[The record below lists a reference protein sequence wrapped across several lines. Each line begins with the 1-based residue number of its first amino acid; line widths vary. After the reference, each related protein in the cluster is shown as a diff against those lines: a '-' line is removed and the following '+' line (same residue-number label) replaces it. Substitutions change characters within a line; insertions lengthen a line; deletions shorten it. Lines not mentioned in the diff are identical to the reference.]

1 MSRISKVAVIG
12 GGLMG
17 SGIAQVSAAAGLKVN
32 LIDVK
37 EAILKTA
44 MSTIEKNVFRGYKK
58 SIESKKIDEA
68 SARQEVDKILARI
81 NCHAKA
87 EDAVSD
93 VDLVIEAA
101 TENLSIKHKIFA
113 SIDKAAPAHTIFASN
128 TSSIQIKDI
137 CTAVNRTDRFAGL
150 HFFNPVP
157 VMKLLEVVRGPT
169 TSDETFNALL
179 DYGKDIGKTTVKCKD
194 TPGFIVNRLLIPSIF
209 EAIRLVERGDATL
222 EDADTALKLGAG
234 HPMGPFS
241 LADLIGLDTTKA
253 IMDGWHAKYP
263 EAQIFQPSPWLDS
276 LVAEGHLGKKTGR
289 GFYTYDA

>member
-1 MSRISKVAVIG
+1 MSRITKVAVIG

-17 SGIAQVSAAAGLKVN
+17 SGIAQVTAAAGLKVN

-37 EAILKTA
+37 DAILKTA
-44 MSTIEKNVFRGYKK
+44 MTTIEKNVFRGYKK
-58 SIESKKIDEA
+58 SIESKKIDEV

-87 EDAVSD
+87 EDAVTD
-93 VDLVIEAA
+93 VDLIIEAA

-157 VMKLLEVVRGPT
+157 VMKLLEVNLHCNSR
-169 TSDETFNALL
+169 
-179 DYGKDIGKTTVKCKD
+179 
-194 TPGFIVNRLLIPSIF
+194 
-209 EAIRLVERGDATL
+209 
-222 EDADTALKLGAG
+222 
-234 HPMGPFS
+234 
-241 LADLIGLDTTKA
+241 
-253 IMDGWHAKYP
+253 IMLWAK
-263 EAQIFQPSPWLDS
+263 F
-276 LVAEGHLGKKTGR
+276 
-289 GFYTYDA
+289 

>member
-1 MSRISKVAVIG
+1 MSRITKVAVIG

-17 SGIAQVSAAAGLKVN
+17 SGIAQVSAAAGLRVN

-37 EAILKTA
+37 DAILKSA
-44 MSTIEKNVFRGYKK
+44 MTTIEKNIFRGYKK

-113 SIDKAAPAHTIFASN
+113 SIDNAAPAHTIFASN

-157 VMKLLEVVRGPT
+157 VMKLMEV
-169 TSDETFNALL
+169 FF
-179 DYGKDIGKTTVKCKD
+179 
-194 TPGFIVNRLLIPSIF
+194 GFLSLSIF
-209 EAIRLVERGDATL
+209 CLPL
-222 EDADTALKLGAG
+222 PLLSYPSLGNNRQNLNYPAG
-234 HPMGPFS
+234 CSRSVH
-241 LADLIGLDTTKA
+241 
-253 IMDGWHAKYP
+253 
-263 EAQIFQPSPWLDS
+263 Q
-276 LVAEGHLGKKTGR
+276 
-289 GFYTYDA
+289 

>member
-1 MSRISKVAVIG
+1 
-12 GGLMG
+12 MG
-17 SGIAQVSAAAGLKVN
+17 SGIAQVSAAAGLRVN

-37 EAILKTA
+37 DAILKSA
-44 MSTIEKNVFRGYKK
+44 MTTIEKNIFRGYKK

-113 SIDKAAPAHTIFASN
+113 SIDNAAPAHTIFASN

-157 VMKLLEVVRGPT
+157 VMKLMEV
-169 TSDETFNALL
+169 FF
-179 DYGKDIGKTTVKCKD
+179 
-194 TPGFIVNRLLIPSIF
+194 GFLSLSIF
-209 EAIRLVERGDATL
+209 CLPL
-222 EDADTALKLGAG
+222 PLLSYPSLGNNRQNLNYPAG
-234 HPMGPFS
+234 CSRSVH
-241 LADLIGLDTTKA
+241 
-253 IMDGWHAKYP
+253 
-263 EAQIFQPSPWLDS
+263 Q
-276 LVAEGHLGKKTGR
+276 
-289 GFYTYDA
+289 